1 MGFSLT
7 ARRQLDKI
15 EPPLKRLQQPPADI
29 AMKMPARSLAIVALA
44 ALAFAI
50 VQCRR
55 AKQVLENPPATEA
68 PKPPDP
74 PGFALIPAGE
84 FTMGDALDGSEEVPQ
99 HKVSVGAFYMQKTE
113 VTKALWDE
121 VRAWGL
127 KHGYPDL
134 VGGEGKAP
142 DHPVQMV
149 SWYDVVK
156 WCNAKSEKE
165 GIIPCYYTDAAQ
177 KEVYRSD
184 HSEPGELTAMWNSKG
199 YRLPTSA
206 EWEKAARGGLDGK
219 RFPWGDTISHNEAN
233 FNNAWK
239 EPYQTGT
246 TGFHPAYKT
255 GDEPYTSPVGSFAA
269 NGYGL
274 YDLAGNVWEW
284 CWDWYGND
292 LTAVQSDPRGP
303 ASGKGR
309 VFRGGACL
317 ELLCV
322 LLPHR
327 SCPQQRSGKRELP
340 YRVSPCSQCTPLKQQ
355 EMRISPMPV
364 SRAAAATIFRAWQ
377 TRGVE
382 GVRHAPYFA
391 FGAA

>member
-1 MGFSLT
+1 
-7 ARRQLDKI
+7 
-15 EPPLKRLQQPPADI
+15 
-29 AMKMPARSLAIVALA
+29 MKMPARLLAIVALA
-44 ALAFAI
+44 PLAFATT
-50 VQCRR
+50 QCRR
-55 AKQVLENPPATEA
+55 AKQVLKNPPATET

-74 PGFALIPAGE
+74 PGFAIIPAGE
-84 FTMGDALDGSEEVPQ
+84 FTMGDALDGTELVPQ
-99 HKVSVGAFYMQKTE
+99 HKVYVGAFYMQKTE

-134 VGGEGKAP
+134 VGGEGKAA
-142 DHPVQMV
+142 DHPAQLV
-149 SWYDVVK
+149 SWYNVVK

-184 HSEPGELTAMWNSKG
+184 DSDPGELTVKWNAKG

-206 EWEKAARGGLDGK
+206 EWEKAARGGLEGK
-219 RFPWGDTISHNEAN
+219 RFPWGDTMSHSEAN

-239 EPYQTGT
+239 ESYQTGT

-255 GDEPYTSPVGSFAA
+255 GDVPYTSPVGSFAA

-292 LTAVQSDPRGP
+292 STAVQADPRGP

-309 VFRGGACL
+309 VFRGGAWDYYAFYCRTA
-317 ELLCV
+317 V
-322 LLPHR
+322 AR
-327 SCPQQRSGKRELP
+327 SNGPANASCRIGFRLARS
-340 YRVSPCSQCTPLKQQ
+340 
-355 EMRISPMPV
+355 
-364 SRAAAATIFRAWQ
+364 
-377 TRGVE
+377 
-382 GVRHAPYFA
+382 APP
-391 FGAA
+391 